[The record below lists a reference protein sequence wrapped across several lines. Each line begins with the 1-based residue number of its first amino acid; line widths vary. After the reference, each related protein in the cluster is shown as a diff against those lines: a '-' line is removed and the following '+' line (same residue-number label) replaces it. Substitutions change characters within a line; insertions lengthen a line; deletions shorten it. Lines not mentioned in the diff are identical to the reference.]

1 MLELTDIGTIKAL
14 LARHGFHFSKA
25 LGQNFIVNP
34 SVCPRMA
41 DESGIDSES
50 GVIEIGAG
58 IGVLTAE
65 LAKRAKRWSAS
76 SLTQSCCPFSMK
88 LLLILII

>member
-1 MLELTDIGTIKAL
+1 MYNLTDIGTVKDI

-41 DESGIDSES
+41 EESGIDKNSTTVAAYM
-50 GVIEIGAG
+50 GCR
-58 IGVLTAE
+58 T
-65 LAKRAKRWSAS
+65 
-76 SLTQSCCPFSMK
+76 TP
-88 LLLILII
+88 

>member
-50 GVIEIGAG
+50 GVIEIAQASECSPPSLQSGQKG
-58 IGVLTAE
+58 GLH
-65 LAKRAKRWSAS
+65 RA
-76 SLTQSCCPFSMK
+76 
-88 LLLILII
+88 